1 MKKKVENAGI
11 TLIALIVTIVILLIL
26 AGVTLNLVLGDNGI
40 ISKAKEAKE
49 KTIAAQQKESLEL
62 SYIDAIISA
71 NTSENEE
78 DIIKIIEDAI
88 TKLNLRGI
96 YKIQVTINQ
105 DNETG
110 KFILD
115 CVREDNGSLYRTE
128 TG

>member
-71 NTSENEE
+71 NTSEDEE

-88 TKLNLRGI
+88 TKLNI
-96 YKIQVTINQ
+96 KA
-105 DNETG
+105 
-110 KFILD
+110 
-115 CVREDNGSLYRTE
+115 
-128 TG
+128 